1 MIDPRGP
8 RFAAWVT
15 TVVLAVVLLTGST
28 ALLAVQAAVFALGA
42 SGHHPYALFWKRVL
56 RRQGRRRTPPAE
68 LEDAAPLR
76 FAQLV
81 GLGFALAG
89 TVALAAGA
97 TTVGLLATAAALSA
111 ALLNAAFGLC
121 LGCELYLLIARLPIA
136 RLKVKRTINR
146 KGATA

>member
-15 TVVLAVVLLTGST
+15 TAVLAVVLLTGS
-28 ALLAVQAAVFALGA
+28 APLLAAQAAVFALGA
-42 SGHHPYALFWKRVL
+42 SGHHPYALFWKKYL
-56 RRQGRRRTPPAE
+56 RKHSRPRTPPAE

-81 GLGFALAG
+81 GLVFALVG
-89 TVALAAGA
+89 VVALALGA

-121 LGCELYLLIARLPIA
+121 LGCELYLLLT
-136 RLKVKRTINR
+136 RLKTKRTTHR
-146 KGATA
+146 EEGATA